1 MSFIDWVQETRDRAR
16 QNGVVSAAKAGAY
29 EFYVGGLRRINTVYS
44 KGENIYDRDW
54 DLLILLDACRVD
66 LISEVDNDYE
76 FLDAPGELTSVGS
89 SSLEWLQRTFCDEYV
104 DEMQKTAYVTGNPFS
119 YRVLDEDDFLVFDEV
134 WTYAWDDEA
143 GTIPARPLTD
153 RTIAAAREHS
163 PDRLIVHYMQ
173 PHLPSVPDPLSD
185 GMNAETLGQGKGW
198 ESPWKL
204 LRRGELTYERVWD
217 AYRANLNYV
226 LSDVE
231 LLLRNVD
238 AERAVISAD
247 HGNAAGEFGVYGH
260 PRVPLSVVRQVPWY
274 ETTAIDE
281 GGYEPDFDPE
291 TNVSDTIDD
300 VEDRL
305 SALGYR

>member
-1 MSFIDWVQETRDRAR
+1 MTFADWLEETSNRAR
-16 QNGVVSAAKAGAY
+16 QDGVVSATKTGAY
-29 EFYVGGLRRINTVYS
+29 EFYVGSLRRLNTVYPQ
-44 KGENIYDRDW
+44 GENVYDRDW

-66 LISEVDNDYE
+66 LISEVQNDYE
-76 FLDAPGELTSVGS
+76 FLNTPGELTSVGS
-89 SSLEWLQRTFCDEYV
+89 SSLEWLQRTFCDEY
-104 DEMQKTAYVTGNPFS
+104 DDKMQKTAYVTGNPFS
-119 YRVLDEDDFLVFDEV
+119 YRVLDDDDFLVFDEV
-134 WTYAWDDEA
+134 WTYAWDDDA

-153 RTIAAAREHS
+153 RTITAARDHS

-204 LRRGELTYERVWD
+204 LRKGELTYERVWG

-226 LSDVE
+226 LDEVE
-231 LLLRNVD
+231 LLLKSVD
-238 AERAVISAD
+238 AEQAVISAD
-247 HGNAAGEFGVYGH
+247 HGNAAGELGVYGH

-274 ETTAIDE
+274 ETTATDE
-281 GGYEPDFDPE
+281 GRYEPKFNPE
-291 TNVSDTIDD
+291 TDISDTSDD